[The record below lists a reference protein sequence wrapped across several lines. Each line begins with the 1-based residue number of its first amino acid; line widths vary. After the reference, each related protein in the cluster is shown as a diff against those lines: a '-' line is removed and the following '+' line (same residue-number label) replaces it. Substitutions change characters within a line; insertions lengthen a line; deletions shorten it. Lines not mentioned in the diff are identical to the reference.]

1 VKKRNLS
8 NAINNLRKHNTSSTT
23 LRPSKLINSTFN
35 QDTLNNIL
43 QYSNKDIL
51 DRNNFINNHKG
62 YHSYNNKVIKINR
75 KNNKTYNEN
84 ISNSSINL
92 INRNNCNNRTL
103 NYNDFIYQKE
113 NSANYNSSNVSDSE
127 NELYYNR
134 NNSILRN
141 YNSYNSNGS
150 LTKKHYELKDE
161 KMKLIQKMKTK
172 PMSLNGSNFYNTKN
186 IKSSHIHEQTNKNPQ
201 NNMSNKI
208 KNHFMKNNKNNKVIN
223 SALNHNMPIRI
234 NYYNKYLKENG
245 INLKKENSKNCHCH
259 NIQYKIDDMKRKIG
273 FEGNNDEFIEYIK
286 ILKKKAD
293 ITELVIN
300 MFNNGK
306 NIDENGIKNC
316 FLYLEH
322 LMSNKIKEDKNLL
335 NIYQYLIEQLLQ
347 VNNINKNGILNN
359 N

>member
-1 VKKRNLS
+1 
-8 NAINNLRKHNTSSTT
+8 
-23 LRPSKLINSTFN
+23 
-35 QDTLNNIL
+35 
-43 QYSNKDIL
+43 
-51 DRNNFINNHKG
+51 
-62 YHSYNNKVIKINR
+62 
-75 KNNKTYNEN
+75 
-84 ISNSSINL
+84 
-92 INRNNCNNRTL
+92 L

-286 ILKKKAD
+286 ILKIKAD
-293 ITELVIN
+293 ITQLIIN
-300 MFNNGK
+300 MFSNDK
-306 NIDENGIKNC
+306 NLDEDGIKNC
-316 FLYLEH
+316 FLNLEH
-322 LMSNKIKEDKNLL
+322 LMSNKVKEDKNLL

-347 VNNINKNGILNN
+347 VNNINKNDILNTSFN
-359 N
+359 INIR